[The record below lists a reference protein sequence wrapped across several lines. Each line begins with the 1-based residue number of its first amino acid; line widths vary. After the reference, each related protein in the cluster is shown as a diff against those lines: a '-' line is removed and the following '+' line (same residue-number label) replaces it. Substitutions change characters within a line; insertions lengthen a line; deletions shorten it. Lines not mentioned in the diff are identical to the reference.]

1 MQTKHLLTCA
11 VLSAALLPMSGVRA
25 EDNKDSA
32 SMSKDSSSSTS
43 GSRMGAADASMSS
56 ADVGEFRGHL
66 EHLKEI
72 FSMIQENSRLALASQ
87 DTLVASTYLQQNQHL
102 SHRALGVLDR
112 VTRNWKRMDTP
123 MSADQMGSKDMAR
136 FAAESDDTAFVRN
149 TVWQIQS
156 MLMADKLNGRDPM
169 ITRQMMEMLDA
180 AIARTNNANYR
191 VSSAYTRHRMQF
203 SEFKMSEPTP
213 APASSASEQVATTR
227 TTHKLWQEATI
238 EHENL
243 PPRNQVAQAPAPTT
257 EEVMTQETTPEPSYS
272 GSPELPKTGGAPEM
286 LVLLGSSL
294 MGAGGLLLR
303 RRR

>member
-1 MQTKHLLTCA
+1 MQTKQILTCA
-11 VLSAALLPMSGVRA
+11 VLSAAILPMASVHAG
-25 EDNKDSA
+25 DHKDGKISHDSSA
-32 SMSKDSSSSTS
+32 SMSSD
-43 GSRMGAADASMSS
+43 RMGGADAEMSS
-56 ADVGEFRGHL
+56 MDVGEFRGNL

-72 FSMIQENSRLALASQ
+72 FTMIQENSRLALASQ
-87 DTLVASTYLQQNQHL
+87 DPLVASMYQQRNQHL
-102 SHRALGVLDR
+102 SHRSLGLLDQA
-112 VTRNWKRMDTP
+112 TRNWKRIDTP
-123 MSADQMGSKDMAR
+123 YVNEQGMGSKDMAR

-149 TVWQIQS
+149 TVSQLQAT
-156 MLMADKLNGRDPM
+156 LMSDKLNGRDPN
-169 ITRQMMEMLDA
+169 ITHQMMEMLDA

-191 VSSAYTRHRMQF
+191 VSSAYSRHRMQF

-213 APASSASEQVATTR
+213 APAGSSEQVATT
-227 TTHKLWQEATI
+227 TTRRKLWQEATI